1 MTTESTLEGLRN
13 QIIGKNNALL
23 TTARA
28 DANTANWKALGRDT
42 GGELITVM
50 NERMQWQAFIV
61 KDKKPIEVL
70 RNWFDTKED
79 ALNRLLESLSWQL
92 FNELDGQN
100 L

>member
-1 MTTESTLEGLRN
+1 
-13 QIIGKNNALL
+13 
-23 TTARA
+23 
-28 DANTANWKALGRDT
+28 
-42 GGELITVM
+42 M